1 MATNY
6 ELLDQDA
13 LIQPAERPFLAALD
27 FGITFGVVWALFTGI
42 MTVLGMNHLVRSFI
56 QFLEVFYPGFGT
68 PLAWDDLLL
77 SLTYGF
83 AHGFLFGLLIAY
95 IYNRWRAPYPC
106 GVKLKRP
113 GRITA
118 ETQPVI
124 ISDGEAGGNG
134 GPPYTIAIIA
144 NPVLESAILS
154 DDDDLKWRR
163 DPILDFPKLFQ
174 AKVACIISSLASS
187 PIIVQDTRKNDN
199 LLDKMRIM
207 TLFDPELGKGD
218 PPDSKNALCLEADYD
233 IVIEPIQRTYKESN
247 GSFEVDK
254 ERLIEF
260 LEKHFRD
267 RDDNPITVDAVFAV
281 TASETHTRSSALYTI
296 DRSNPK
302 GPVFKFDDDMGNIWD
317 RNHDLFPK
325 VPGLIALSAWDNRI
339 KTPLHEFAHAM
350 SSTVNGIIHDEYY
363 DDLPEPPDGKP
374 QDISLNEILP
384 GLLVINKRHLPPDSD
399 LPQLFGIY
407 TFPLQDKKKEHKFQP
422 DKIIV
427 KPPDF
432 EAFAPVRLNPRI
444 DCTMDISGDENRF
457 DRMIEQF
464 MKDRL
469 EAKMNR

>member
-56 QFLEVFYPGFGT
+56 KFLEVFYPGFGT
-68 PLAWDDLLL
+68 PLGWGDLLL

-83 AHGFLFGLLIAY
+83 AHGFLFGLLIGY

-118 ETQPVI
+118 KTQPVI

-281 TASETHTRSSALYTI
+281 TASETH
-296 DRSNPK
+296 
-302 GPVFKFDDDMGNIWD
+302 
-317 RNHDLFPK
+317 
-325 VPGLIALSAWDNRI
+325 
-339 KTPLHEFAHAM
+339 
-350 SSTVNGIIHDEYY
+350 
-363 DDLPEPPDGKP
+363 
-374 QDISLNEILP
+374 
-384 GLLVINKRHLPPDSD
+384 
-399 LPQLFGIY
+399 
-407 TFPLQDKKKEHKFQP
+407 
-422 DKIIV
+422 
-427 KPPDF
+427 
-432 EAFAPVRLNPRI
+432 
-444 DCTMDISGDENRF
+444 
-457 DRMIEQF
+457 
-464 MKDRL
+464 
-469 EAKMNR
+469 